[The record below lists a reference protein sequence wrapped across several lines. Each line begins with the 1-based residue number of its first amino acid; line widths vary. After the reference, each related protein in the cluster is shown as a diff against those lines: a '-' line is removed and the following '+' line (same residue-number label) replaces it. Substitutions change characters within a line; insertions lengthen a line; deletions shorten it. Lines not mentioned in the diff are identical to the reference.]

1 MSSSTPHPTDPS
13 EPQLSE
19 EEKQRLR
26 LAKYDC
32 LPCRL
37 TGAAAFTGLGG
48 YMLIAGRRQLAA
60 EQQNLTRWQLLAR
73 KGGIHGIGIGL
84 IAAGLYRLVN

>member
-1 MSSSTPHPTDPS
+1 MSTVPGPSDPTT
-13 EPQLSE
+13 LSDE
-19 EEKQRLR
+19 ERQR

-48 YMLIAGRRQLAA
+48 YMLVAGRRQLAA
-60 EQQNLTRWQLLAR
+60 EQANLTKWQLLVR
-73 KGGIHGIGIGL
+73 KGSIHGIGISL

>member
-1 MSSSTPHPTDPS
+1 MSSTAK
-13 EPQLSE
+13 EPEQSQISDE
-19 EEKQRLR
+19 ERQR

-32 LPCRL
+32 LPCRI

-48 YMLIAGRRQLAA
+48 YMLVAGRRQLAA
-60 EQQNLTRWQLLAR
+60 EQHNLTRWQLLAR
-73 KGGIHGIGIGL
+73 RGSIHGIGIGL

>member
-1 MSSSTPHPTDPS
+1 MSTTSSPSDPAA
-13 EPQLSE
+13 LSE
-19 EEKQRLR
+19 EERQR

-48 YMLIAGRRQLAA
+48 YMLVAGRRQLAA
-60 EQQNLTRWQLLAR
+60 EQAKLTKWQLLAR
-73 KGGIHGIGIGL
+73 KGSIHGIGIGL